1 MSNIMKASQPPIREL
16 LQRLDPELIIAELA
30 TWAAYHGD
38 PLPRQDKDRT
48 LLAIRRLDAIRK
60 TINARLG

>member
-1 MSNIMKASQPPIREL
+1 MNNRLREL
-16 LQRLDPELIIAELA
+16 LQRLGPELIVAELA

-38 PLPRQDKDRT
+38 PLPRVDRDRT

-60 TINARLG
+60 IIDARLG